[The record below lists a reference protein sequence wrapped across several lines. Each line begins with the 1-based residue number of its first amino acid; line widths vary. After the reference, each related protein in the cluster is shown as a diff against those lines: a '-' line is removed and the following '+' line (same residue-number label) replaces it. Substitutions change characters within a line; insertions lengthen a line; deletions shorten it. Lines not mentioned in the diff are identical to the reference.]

1 MGITMGLE
9 VVENGIE
16 GCLNFQDSPGQLA
29 PPLPPLTEWTSR
41 RLKEISVHVNF
52 QPDVLKFVPVACK
65 LMSDV

>member
-29 PPLPPLTEWTSR
+29 PPPPAPNGMDLQTIER
-41 RLKEISVHVNF
+41 DIG
-52 QPDVLKFVPVACK
+52 PC
-65 LMSDV
+65 